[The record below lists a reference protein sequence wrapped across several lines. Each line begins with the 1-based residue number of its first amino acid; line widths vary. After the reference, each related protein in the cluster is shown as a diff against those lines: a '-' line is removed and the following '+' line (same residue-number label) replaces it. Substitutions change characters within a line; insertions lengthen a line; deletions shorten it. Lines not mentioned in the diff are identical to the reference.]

1 MGSRTHTKEQ
11 REKKPRKGERER
23 KLNVGEERVEIEV
36 KKVNKCSDVSK
47 KLENSRSE

>member
-1 MGSRTHTKEQ
+1 MLG
-11 REKKPRKGERER
+11 KK
-23 KLNVGEERVEIEV
+23 VEIEV